1 MRSRLHWI
9 FDHHVKNAASIV
21 RSPFG
26 LSSTNQT
33 WICFVIALSFGLY
46 GLLEISCN
54 FNTER
59 LSPTINPSFD
69 SMIYFLSEMRVSIFQ
84 SCVQPG
90 RISEKRKKER
100 NNNNDKKTKNR
111 CVLLHKR
118 AFLNLGRIDDR
129 RSETKRKSTPLPYHK
144 QRSILFMYACVY
156 NKFKQSLI
164 PLLNYGFIHELTQ

>member
-1 MRSRLHWI
+1 MRRRLHWI

-59 LSPTINPSFD
+59 LFS
-69 SMIYFLSEMRVSIFQ
+69 
-84 SCVQPG
+84 
-90 RISEKRKKER
+90 
-100 NNNNDKKTKNR
+100 NDK
-111 CVLLHKR
+111 
-118 AFLNLGRIDDR
+118 
-129 RSETKRKSTPLPYHK
+129 SELRFNDIFP
-144 QRSILFMYACVY
+144 Q
-156 NKFKQSLI
+156 
-164 PLLNYGFIHELTQ
+164 